1 MENQNPVVYISSG
14 GVVINSEG
22 KILVVSQHGN
32 SWSLPKGGIEPDENE
47 VNAAEREIYEE
58 SGVRNLVYIK
68 PLGIYERFRI
78 GKNGGED
85 KNTLKIIKMFLFT
98 TSDTELKPVDPENP
112 EARWVDKE
120 KVAELLTHPKD
131 KDFFTSIKNKI

>member
-1 MENQNPVVYISSG
+1 MSDSNPITRVRAG
-14 GVVINSEG
+14 GVVINPEG

-32 SWSLPKGGIEPDENE
+32 SWSLPKGGIDPDEDE
-47 VNAAEREIYEE
+47 LKAAKREIYEE
-58 SGVRNLVYIK
+58 SGVKNLNFIK
-68 PLGIYERFRI
+68 PLGTYQRFRI

-98 TSDTELKPVDPENP
+98 TTDNALKPVDPENP

-120 KVAELLTHPKD
+120 GVAPLLSHPKD
-131 KDFFTSIKNKI
+131 KEFFLSVKNKI